1 MKDLDL
7 QKFLII
13 FSMLCLCSCDHYEED
28 KKVVVAQAN
37 KDAKTVQENVEK
49 NGMRVANDV
58 RDNLKKTGEQ
68 MRKWW
73 LTPLPSTAKQPMPV
87 RYCYRVLQD
96 ILCYREQMPGWENK
110 LVAYQ
115 GAGAAPP
122 RPATMKLLPLR
133 EDNAGNDVEKKIA
146 NMKPVFVAPPTP
158 VKDQKN
164 DASADTV
171 VIDPMHETL
180 PDSVLSP
187 QL

>member
-1 MKDLDL
+1 MKEFNLRKL
-7 QKFLII
+7 LAII
-13 FSMLCLCSCDHYEED
+13 SVLALCSCDHYEED

-37 KDAKTVQENVEK
+37 KDAKVVQANVEH
-49 NGMRVANDV
+49 NGMRVANDL

-146 NMKPVFVAPPTP
+146 NMKPVFVEPPTP
-158 VKDQKN
+158 VKEQKN
-164 DASADTV
+164 DASAQPIP
-171 VIDPMHETL
+171 IDAAHETL

>member
-1 MKDLDL
+1 MKKVGLHKL
-7 QKFLII
+7 LALIG
-13 FSMLCLCSCDHYEED
+13 MLALCSCDHYEED
-28 KKVVVAQAN
+28 KKAVVTQAD
-37 KDAKTVQENVEK
+37 KDAKTVQGNVSK
-49 NGMRVANDV
+49 NAMRVADNV
-58 RDNLKKTGEQ
+58 RDSIKRTGEHV
-68 MRKWW
+68 RDWW
-73 LTPLPSTAKQPMPV
+73 ITPLPSTAKQPMPV

-133 EDNAGNDVEKKIA
+133 EDNQGNDVEKKIA
-146 NMKPVFVAPPTP
+146 NMKPVFVAPPTS

-164 DASADTV
+164 DASDNPV
-171 VIDPMHETL
+171 MVDPMHETL